1 MQNKTS
7 TVAAMPAAAISTTIS
22 KPVQLAS
29 AFLLGILL
37 LYGAGLA
44 QTSAAHNA
52 THDVRHA
59 LGFPCH

>member
-1 MQNKTS
+1 MQNQTS
-7 TVAAMPAAAISTTIS
+7 TAAALSSTTISTTVS

-59 LGFPCH
+59 MGFPCH

>member
-1 MQNKTS
+1 
-7 TVAAMPAAAISTTIS
+7 MPAAAISTTIS